1 MAGVVAY
8 QFLLTKS
15 TSGAE
20 NFTERSLKTICI
32 GEKYNQSIYTT
43 TGIMKINFSGH
54 QVLKSSRFIHRQMS
68 LGTVL
73 LFKLPLYE
81 SHETKFAKVRWF
93 SEVPGRRKMCFP
105 RSWDGFEIPRK
116 S

>member
-1 MAGVVAY
+1 MAGVVVH

-15 TSGAE
+15 TSEAE
-20 NFTERSLKTICI
+20 NFTEQSLKPISI
-32 GEKYNQSIYTT
+32 GEKYGYWMCTT
-43 TGIMKINFSGH
+43 TGIMKINFSKP

-81 SHETKFAKVRWF
+81 SCKNKVREGPVVF
-93 SEVPGRRKMCFP
+93 RGP
-105 RSWDGFEIPRK
+105 RSPENVFPEVMR
-116 S
+116 

>member
-1 MAGVVAY
+1 MAGVVVY

-15 TSGAE
+15 TSEAE
-20 NFTERSLKTICI
+20 NFTERSLKPICI
-32 GEKYNQSIYTT
+32 GEKYGYWMYTT
-43 TGIMKINFSGH
+43 TGVIKIMFSEP

-68 LGTVL
+68 PGTVL

-81 SHETKFAKVRWF
+81 PCETKFAKVQWF
-93 SEVPGRRKMCFP
+93 SEVPGRLKKGFP
-105 RSWDGFEIPRK
+105 RSWARFGNSRK